1 MSNSGRARTAE
12 IGCAVISSRT
22 DEELEE
28 FWCNEQPPQSI
39 TVPGRSRPEKP
50 SPREPVWYE
59 SDAPPS
65 TNPPEGNAKL
75 SGASAQRRRIA

>member
-1 MSNSGRARTAE
+1 MSNSVGARAAE
-12 IGCAVISSRT
+12 IGCAVIFSRT

-39 TVPGRSRPEKP
+39 TVPGRSRPETP

-65 TNPPEGNAKL
+65 ANPPEGNANL
-75 SGASAQRRRIA
+75 LGASAQRRRIA